1 MLIIEKDLFDES
13 LFWNKLFIMF
23 LSIILNFMSDASPL
37 FLSDISSTF
46 TKHYQRIFDE
56 LFQWFS
62 QALAGY
68 RLIEWHVK
76 WLLTQSH

>member
-1 MLIIEKDLFDES
+1 
-13 LFWNKLFIMF
+13 
-23 LSIILNFMSDASPL
+23 MSDASPL

-62 QALAGY
+62 QAFAGY
-68 RLIEWHVK
+68 RLIE
-76 WLLTQSH
+76 